1 MNQDIT
7 IIIQARTGSTRLPNK
22 MMMPFA
28 DGKTILEII
37 IERLKM
43 FVDSPIILA
52 TTTNNADDALEEVAN
67 KFQVVCFRGSES
79 NVLNRF
85 ISAAEFSGAK
95 KIIRVCADNPFLNAF
110 AMNELVLVASQSSA
124 DYVGFKI
131 NGKPSIKTHFG
142 FWGEYVTL
150 DALKRVASVTKQPLY
165 LEHVTNYLYEHP
177 EIFDIEWIKTP
188 DAVVD
193 REDIRLTIDTMK
205 DFTNANFLYHE
216 VYKSHN
222 NPTLVEVVNILDHT
236 PQLLE
241 KMKLEITKNSK

>member
-1 MNQDIT
+1 MNQNIA

-22 MMMPFA
+22 MIMPFA

-43 FVDSPIILA
+43 FVDLPIILA
-52 TTTNNADDALEEVAN
+52 TTTNKADNALEDVAN
-67 KFQVVCFRGSES
+67 KLQVVCFRGSES

-85 ISAAEFSGAK
+85 IAAASFAGTQ
-95 KIIRVCADNPFLNAF
+95 KIIRVCADNPFLNAL

-124 DYVGFKI
+124 DYVGFRI
-131 NGKPSIKTHFG
+131 NDKPSIKTHFG

-150 DALKRVASVTKQPLY
+150 DALKRVATITTQPLY

-188 DAVVD
+188 EAVVD
-193 REDIRLTIDTMK
+193 REDIRLTIDTMT
-205 DFTNANFLYHE
+205 DFTNANTIYDE
-216 VYKSHN
+216 VYKSSI
-222 NPTLVEVVNILDHT
+222 NPTLAEVVNILDQT

-241 KMKLEITKNSK
+241 QMKLEITKNSK

>member
-1 MNQDIT
+1 M
-7 IIIQARTGSTRLPNK
+7 GSTRLPNK

-43 FVDSPIILA
+43 FVDLPIILA
-52 TTTNNADDALEEVAN
+52 TTTNKVDNELEDVAN
-67 KFQVVCFRGSES
+67 KLQVECFRGSES

-85 ISAAEFSGAK
+85 ISAAAFAGTQ
-95 KIIRVCADNPFLNAF
+95 KIIRVCADNPFLNAL
-110 AMNELVLVASQSSA
+110 ALNELVLVASQSAA
-124 DYVGFKI
+124 DYVGFRI

-150 DALKRVASVTKQPLY
+150 DALKRVATITTQPLY

-177 EIFDIEWIKTP
+177 ELFDIEWIATP
-188 DAVVD
+188 EAVVD
-193 REDIRLTIDTMK
+193 REDIRLTIDTMT
-205 DFTNANFLYHE
+205 DFTNANTIYHE

-222 NPTLVEVVNILDHT
+222 NPTLVEVVNILDQT
-236 PQLLE
+236 PRLLE
-241 KMKLEITKNSK
+241 QMKLEITKNSK